1 MKRINSLLKQKSKTK
16 TQAANEIGCSR
27 QWFTQVVN
35 GKKIPGRKMATR
47 ISEYFDGKVTP
58 SELMQIK

>member
-1 MKRINSLLKQKSKTK
+1 MEKINSLLRYKFKTK

-27 QWFTQVVN
+27 QWFTQVCN

-58 SELMQIK
+58 SELMQIE